1 MDAESLKNSVSATLQ
16 EKFSL
21 ASMHFGQVIHISE
34 IDALIQQIKGVAKV
48 NLNYLYDSEKNE
60 RLSNLI
66 LKVKKNFAISSEEVK
81 LKLET
86 ILNKPL
92 SVA

>member
-1 MDAESLKNSVSATLQ
+1 M
-16 EKFSL
+16 
-21 ASMHFGQVIHISE
+21 
-34 IDALIQQIKGVAKV
+34 AKV

-66 LKVKKNFAISSEEVK
+66 LKVKENFAISSEEVK